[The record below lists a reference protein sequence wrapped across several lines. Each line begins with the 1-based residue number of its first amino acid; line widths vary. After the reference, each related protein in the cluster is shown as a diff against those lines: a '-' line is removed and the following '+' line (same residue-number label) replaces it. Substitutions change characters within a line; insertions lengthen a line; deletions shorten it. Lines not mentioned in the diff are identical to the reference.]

1 MRTHFVDLVSDSLAP
16 AAMTSQS
23 AIGEMSFARE
33 LQGTIGSAWRASVS
47 RAKRPLFSLKVRLVK

>member
-1 MRTHFVDLVSDSLAP
+1 
-16 AAMTSQS
+16 MTSQS

-47 RAKRPLFSLKVRLVK
+47 KAKRPLFSLKVRLVK